1 MVEIDNPVLGFM
13 SWYFKLFIIGINRKR
28 FELTSTGERL
38 WAINNSRN
46 TIWAFLF
53 YGLGSMFFFTGIME
67 LGNLNG
73 NITTEFIIVFFI
85 VHPVFAIIS
94 LRQFLWLVNGKQEM
108 IVEDGNLTLRKRGT
122 FFTSDKVYPLKSIKN
137 IRKAVD
143 EEQLLPVERV
153 RLRLSIFRKVF
164 LRQIFGEILFEYQY
178 NTIRVFND
186 LDNED
191 KEKLI
196 AELLKC
202 QEVAVSKT

>member
-1 MVEIDNPVLGFM
+1 MLMPALV
-13 SWYFKLFIIGINRKR
+13 
-28 FELTSTGERL
+28 ST
-38 WAINNSRN
+38 
-46 TIWAFLF
+46 
-53 YGLGSMFFFTGIME
+53 Y
-67 LGNLNG
+67 
-73 NITTEFIIVFFI
+73 
-85 VHPVFAIIS
+85 S
-94 LRQFLWLVNGKQEM
+94 LP
-108 IVEDGNLTLRKRGT
+108 DCHTT